1 METPGSEDMST
12 RAGSQQ
18 HQNANN
24 IMNARYRRDASHFR
38 DVNNRKDINNGG
50 NENSEVKQ

>member
-1 METPGSEDMST
+1 VETPGSEDMST